1 MATEAEMA
9 LALHNQ
15 LLADPKTRKQ
25 TLKLIKQKFPDAT
38 IPEIDAAAPVEAEI
52 SELRKMVTDLTT
64 TIKNEREDGKIQGR
78 FSALKSQRGY
88 TDEGLKNIQTLMVEK
103 SIADPEA
110 AADHYDR
117 INYKPEPVTPMSY
130 SGSNAFN
137 PPNSDAMKDWLEKPD
152 SMVDQI
158 IGEVLTESRS
168 GRLVG

>member
-9 LALHNQ
+9 LALHNA
-15 LLADPKTRKQ
+15 LISDPKTRKQ

-38 IPEIDAAAPVEAEI
+38 IPEIDAAAPVETELG
-52 SELRKMVTDLTT
+52 ELRKMVTDLTA
-64 TIKNEREDGKIQGR
+64 TIKNEREDAKIAGR
-78 FSALKSQRGY
+78 FDTLKSSRGY
-88 TDEGLKNIQTLMVEK
+88 TDEGLQGIQKLMVEK

-117 INYKPEPVTPMSY
+117 INYKPEPIQPMAY
-130 SGSNAFN
+130 SGSRAFN
-137 PPNSDAMKDWLEKPD
+137 TPDSDAMKGWLENPD
-152 SMVDQI
+152 NMVDSI

>member
-1 MATEAEMA
+1 MATEAELA

-15 LLADPKTRKQ
+15 LLADPKTRKA

-38 IPEIDAAAPVEAEI
+38 IPEIDAALPVENDVA
-52 SELRKMVTDLTT
+52 ELRKMVTDLTT
-64 TIKNEREDGKIQGR
+64 TIKNEREDAKIQNR
-78 FSALKSQRGY
+78 FSAIKAQRGY
-88 TDEGLKNIQTLMVEK
+88 TDEGLQGIQKLMVEK

-117 INYKPEPVTPMSY
+117 INYRPEPIQPMAY
-130 SGSNAFN
+130 SGSRAFN
-137 PPNSDAMKDWLEKPD
+137 TPDSDSMKAWLENPD
-152 SMVDQI
+152 GMVDSI